1 MEGFE
6 YKKTTKYDVDFP
18 AYCYFFIE
26 KLMKYERCV
35 IKPDDRLEI
44 KISTSKYPY
53 CYDAFVM
60 VVKTMQ
66 RRGYATMIPGFSR
79 QKIEGKDDMLHY
91 KFTLKKLVNKDDL
104 PF

>member
-1 MEGFE
+1 
-6 YKKTTKYDVDFP
+6 
-18 AYCYFFIE
+18 
-26 KLMKYERCV
+26 
-35 IKPDDRLEI
+35 
-44 KISTSKYPY
+44 
-53 CYDAFVM
+53 M

-79 QKIEGKDDMLHY
+79 QKVEGKDDMLHY